1 MRNVELLIKHV
12 RKQTENEAV
21 SGFEGITDMEFVQ
34 YMNDAQ
40 YNVQSAIVQTHPR
53 VFIKERVLTAV
64 VGQERYD
71 IPHDAYLKNKVH
83 NVEYSPTGDEDDY
96 YVLSEDTIKRR
107 NPGISGSPI
116 KYIRMA
122 GQLLLTPQPQD
133 PGKIRLNYVQSLR
146 RLHKRAARVSS
157 AVISSS
163 GQFTISLDTANFST
177 DVDTLGEYEHICIVD
192 SEGNRVVN
200 DIKVS
205 SIAFESITCEAH
217 TVNALENETN
227 TSIQPGHFVIPGK
240 HSTSHGDLSDEV
252 ERYVLQYCAWKI
264 LKRDSS
270 VDASEQENELM
281 MLLKDIVGSYKLV
294 TDDVVYIPQLNSWDD
309 WSM

>member
-83 NVEYSPTGDEDDY
+83 NVEYSPMAMKMTTTFYQKTLLRE
-96 YVLSEDTIKRR
+96 ETC
-107 NPGISGSPI
+107 ISGSPI
-116 KYIRMA
+116 KIYTYGRSI
-122 GQLLLTPQPQD
+122 T
-133 PGKIRLNYVQSLR
+133 Y
-146 RLHKRAARVSS
+146 SS
-157 AVISSS
+157 ATRSWQNKIKLCTESKKTTQKSSKGIFCCHIFS

-205 SIAFESITCEAH
+205 SIA
-217 TVNALENETN
+217 
-227 TSIQPGHFVIPGK
+227 
-240 HSTSHGDLSDEV
+240 
-252 ERYVLQYCAWKI
+252 
-264 LKRDSS
+264 
-270 VDASEQENELM
+270 
-281 MLLKDIVGSYKLV
+281 
-294 TDDVVYIPQLNSWDD
+294 LNL
-309 WSM
+309 

>member
-177 DVDTLGEYEHICIVD
+177 DVDTLGEYEHMY
-192 SEGNRVVN
+192 SR
-200 DIKVS
+200 
-205 SIAFESITCEAH
+205 
-217 TVNALENETN
+217 
-227 TSIQPGHFVIPGK
+227 
-240 HSTSHGDLSDEV
+240 
-252 ERYVLQYCAWKI
+252 
-264 LKRDSS
+264 
-270 VDASEQENELM
+270 
-281 MLLKDIVGSYKLV
+281 
-294 TDDVVYIPQLNSWDD
+294 
-309 WSM
+309 